1 MLHMSH
7 REDATMPKG
16 ASGRLVIEIDT
27 SLKHQLYVALAEENQ
42 TLKSWFLSSASE
54 FLKRRQALAAA
65 TERPEAES
73 SS

>member
-1 MLHMSH
+1 
-7 REDATMPKG
+7 MPKG

-42 TLKSWFLSSASE
+42 TLKGWFLSSASE
-54 FLKRRQALAAA
+54 FLRRRQALAG
-65 TERPEAES
+65 TNERSKAEPS